1 MSAMAIASCSR
12 WKLTRQITLSRLP
25 STSLSPNGY
34 NLLAIY
40 PLPALEPPSLAV
52 ALLQTAGG
60 MIMSYID
67 MADTSPTSPDSP
79 WAALRGKSIHI
90 REDIGVTD
98 LSLTLSQGAE
108 RGALGLVSISSR
120 EMGTILTVAPRF
132 PCKPSYLRNGFQLTA
147 AVAQDGGDD
156 LPDTA
161 STAVDAAASIALAIE
176 QGHAWTD
183 VVRAAFASEAEIRRN
198 GEFSTQ

>member
-1 MSAMAIASCSR
+1 
-12 WKLTRQITLSRLP
+12 
-25 STSLSPNGY
+25 
-34 NLLAIY
+34 
-40 PLPALEPPSLAV
+40 
-52 ALLQTAGG
+52 

-79 WAALRGKSIHI
+79 WAALRGSSIHI

-120 EMGTILTVAPRF
+120 EMGTVLTVAPRLS
-132 PCKPSYLRNGFQLTA
+132 CKLAYIGAELQLTA
-147 AVAQDGGDD
+147 TVAQDEGDVI
-156 LPDTA
+156 PDTA
-161 STAVDAAASIALAIE
+161 STTGDAAASIALAIE

-183 VVRAAFASEAEIRRN
+183 VIRAAFASEPETRRT
-198 GEFSTQ
+198 GESSTQSSNEQN

>member
-1 MSAMAIASCSR
+1 
-12 WKLTRQITLSRLP
+12 
-25 STSLSPNGY
+25 
-34 NLLAIY
+34 
-40 PLPALEPPSLAV
+40 
-52 ALLQTAGG
+52 

-79 WAALRGKSIHI
+79 WAALRGSSIHI

-120 EMGTILTVAPRF
+120 EMGTVLTVAPRLS
-132 PCKPSYLRNGFQLTA
+132 CKLAYVGVELQLTA
-147 AVAQDGGDD
+147 TVAQDEGDVIS
-156 LPDTA
+156 DTA
-161 STAVDAAASIALAIE
+161 STTGDAAASITLAIE

-183 VVRAAFASEAEIRRN
+183 VIRAAFASEPETRRT
-198 GEFSTQ
+198 GESSTQSSNEQN